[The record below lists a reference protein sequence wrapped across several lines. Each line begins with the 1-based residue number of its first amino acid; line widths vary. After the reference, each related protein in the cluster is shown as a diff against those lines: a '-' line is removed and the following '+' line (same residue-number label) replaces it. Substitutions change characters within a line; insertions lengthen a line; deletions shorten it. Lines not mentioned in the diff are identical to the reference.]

1 MNLQAITDPFYA
13 FLIFLAAA
21 ALDVLCAGVWL
32 PVYYRFGIP
41 LYSRR
46 RRLNDLAGSE
56 IETSRLAAALSERF
70 RARPE
75 HPSILFKALSER
87 EIAAREKL
95 FENRGGIRY
104 LPVVHS
110 LIRLHPERE
119 SVTVMGYINAYV
131 LVALVYAAYRS
142 TQETSFIPVALL
154 ILVVLGLSYA
164 AQAGLNHHILDQITL
179 DPP

>member
-1 MNLQAITDPFYA
+1 MIDPFYA
-13 FLIFLAAA
+13 FLIFVAAA
-21 ALDVLCAGVWL
+21 AFDILCAGAWL

-41 LYSRR
+41 LYSRG
-46 RRLNDLAGSE
+46 RRLNDLTKPE
-56 IETSRLAAALSERF
+56 IETNRLAAALSDRF

-95 FENRGGIRY
+95 FENRGGFRY
-104 LPVVHS
+104 LPVMHS
-110 LIRLHPERE
+110 LIRLHPERD
-119 SVTVMGYINAYV
+119 SVAVVGYINAYV

-142 TQETSFIPVALL
+142 AQETSFIPVAVL

-164 AQAGLNHHILDQITL
+164 AQSSLNHHILDQTTL